1 MTNAKLE
8 KAKELAYKIEK
19 HKDYLK
25 IIKKYEKGKYS
36 DKDLKLGLLQFE
48 APLQSE
54 CLYYDLFIH
63 NDKLKKDILNT
74 IKIHCVALVQELEQE
89 LEAL

>member
-1 MTNAKLE
+1 MTIAKLE
-8 KAKELAYKIEK
+8 KAKELEYKIKK

-25 IIKKYEKGKYS
+25 IIRNYEKGKYS
-36 DKDLKLGLLQFE
+36 DKDLKIGLLQFE
-48 APLQSE
+48 SPLQSE

-74 IKIHCVALVQELEQE
+74 IKIHCVALVQELEKE
-89 LEAL
+89 LKDL